1 MQAPDNLQDALPG
14 TSRGLRGPESW
25 SSEVSDVL
33 ALGMDV
39 GSSHVEGQL
48 EQGKVGLTT
57 VSKAGSPSHS
67 AVQLQHNAN

>member
-14 TSRGLRGPESW
+14 ASRGLRGPQSW

-33 ALGMDV
+33 ALGMDA

-48 EQGKVGLTT
+48 ERGRVGLKT
-57 VSKAGSPSHS
+57 VSKVGSPAHS
-67 AVQLQHNAN
+67 ALHLKTTTN